1 MINKMEAKVTYNPN
15 KSGGGYLKSISKL
28 WGAKQPQV
36 EIVSDHVLVEILQNS
51 DNKTAKN

>member
-36 EIVSDHVLVEILQNS
+36 EIVSDHVLVEIL
-51 DNKTAKN
+51 